1 MRVAPHLLLWE
12 NPPLNHLHAARP
24 LPAGFAFFATATAI
38 FGFFSYVR
46 NVKPEA
52 RFVYYLVRARARRA
66 PVRPPASR
74 GLASPTSHARLL
86 LLSLRA
92 RR

>member
-52 RFVYYLVRARARRA
+52 RFVYYLVRAARARSPLRA
-66 PVRPPASR
+66 LPHLVSSRPP
-74 GLASPTSHARLL
+74 HARPPR
-86 LLSLRA
+86 LSLRA